1 MTNFNSLLKG
11 CANNLSN
18 QLPLYRG
25 RMRASV
31 KYFNTSG
38 VSNKVLGK
46 IIIDV
51 PYANYV
57 NYGFEDHPKS
67 KKLKSDYQIV
77 ERIITRTIRAYCKGV
92 NVR

>member
-1 MTNFNSLLKG
+1 MTNFNTLLKG

-57 NYGFEDHPKS
+57 NYGFEDHPK
-67 KKLKSDYQIV
+67 LKSDYQIV